1 MESLLPELAE
11 SPFAE
16 GKVGGHLLHVW
27 NMLLES
33 QPKVGK
39 HILDIW
45 AVFLESPE
53 NVGRHLPLF

>member
-1 MESLLPELAE
+1 MESFLPELAE
-11 SPFAE
+11 SAFAE

-39 HILDIW
+39 HMLDVW
-45 AVFLESPE
+45 KVVLESQPKE
-53 NVGRHLPLF
+53 SKTV

>member
-11 SPFAE
+11 SPLVE

-39 HILDIW
+39 HMLDVW
-45 AVFLESPE
+45 KVVLESQPKE
-53 NVGRHLPLF
+53 SKTV